1 MKKNYFDNYTF
12 WTGILITSLV
22 VANVVAGKVIQI
34 NGIVL
39 PAAVVSY
46 AFTFLCTDVI
56 NEKWGKEK
64 ATQSVIIG
72 FTTQVFAALLILMAQ
87 YLPVAPFAT
96 ETQEAYKIILGQ
108 NWRFVIASLTAYLI
122 AQNVDVRL
130 FDFLKKRTDGKHK
143 WVRNNVSTLTSQLVD
158 TSIFITIAFW
168 GSVPSILVMIFSQY
182 IIKLG
187 LALIDTPIF
196 YLITKD

>member
-1 MKKNYFDNYTF
+1 MIKKYFDNYTF

-34 NGIVL
+34 KGIVL

-72 FTTQVFAALLILMAQ
+72 FTTQIFAALLILMAQ
-87 YLPVAPFAT
+87 YLPVAPFAS

-108 NWRFVIASLTAYLI
+108 NWRFVVASLTAYLI
-122 AQNVDVRL
+122 AQNVDVKL
-130 FDFLKKRTDGKHK
+130 FDFIKKKTNGKHK

-196 YLITKD
+196 YLMTKD